1 MNGSTLQFLV
11 MGFGVLIL
19 ALCLWGVLAPERLLA
34 RVTTL
39 WSRGWSLWLAVGIR
53 LLLGWSLV
61 QVAAV
66 SRCPMAL
73 TVLGWIAI
81 AAAVALV
88 LVGRERVGRL
98 ITWGTARPTW
108 LLRAW
113 CVFGLA
119 LGAFIVWA
127 VA

>member
-1 MNGSTLQFLV
+1 
-11 MGFGVLIL
+11 
-19 ALCLWGVLAPERLLA
+19 
-34 RVTTL
+34 
-39 WSRGWSLWLAVGIR
+39 LWLAVGIR